1 MPGGKP
7 GHWTWGLQGRKAQ
20 KWLLT
25 GDCIITLVREPG
37 GTPDGL
43 TVTSPEPSRGLSIGQ
58 GHSSH
63 WPNEGGPIHPNAAQ
77 SDDGGDAVLCR
88 PAWPDREKK
97 PQSEMLPGPGQVIEE
112 LSKGDGWGQQRGR
125 DYGMWPRKHGACQLI
140 RRHHR
145 ATRLVKSK
153 PGFPKA
159 AKGPDILCKNSP
171 STRAATRTGLEGT
184 C

>member
-7 GHWTWGLQGRKAQ
+7 GHRTWGLQGRKAQ

-63 WPNEGGPIHPNAAQ
+63 WRNEGDPIHPNAAQ

-88 PAWPDREKK
+88 PAWPDGEKK
-97 PQSEMLPGPGQVIEE
+97 PQSEMLPGPGQVIE
-112 LSKGDGWGQQRGR
+112 GRAQQR
-125 DYGMWPRKHGACQLI
+125 
-140 RRHHR
+140 
-145 ATRLVKSK
+145 
-153 PGFPKA
+153 
-159 AKGPDILCKNSP
+159 
-171 STRAATRTGLEGT
+171 
-184 C
+184 